1 VSVTKTGNK
10 PAPPRCAL
18 GGVQPTQ
25 MDAEEVKRR
34 GWQEDGILV
43 VAVSDPRLGMIEREF
58 VRQIGN
64 KLNGKAR
71 NANE

>member
-1 VSVTKTGNK
+1 MSKKGHK

-18 GGVQPTQ
+18 GGIQPTQ
-25 MDAEEVKRR
+25 MDTEAVKRR

-64 KLNGKAR
+64 KLHGKAG
-71 NANE
+71 NAHE